1 MLIVFLL
8 IFRFFISSPF
18 LPFFPFIPPRASPL
32 FDQTINIAMMNPSN
46 LNNQAVADIGDDR
59 FDEAISSLTMALK
72 RIQLVMSGDIMITDT
87 ADTAAMATG
96 NDTDGE
102 RDSPRDF
109 CFEFLAC
116 GSCSFLTSVENGR
129 LSPRSMFRD
138 PIHLSSTVFD
148 CGTEE
153 YCEKLLCVIVYNLAL
168 AHHLRAME
176 EQNETSRQSLIRK
189 ALTLYEHARQF
200 LVGQDMDVSVLHSM
214 AIACNLGHIHHMTGN
229 DPASQMYFQHLLS
242 AILYVVD
249 CGEGEKVKS
258 LDGFLL
264 NVMPL
269 ISSVSSAPAA

>member
-1 MLIVFLL
+1 MLLVFLL

-18 LPFFPFIPPRASPL
+18 LPFFPFIPPRAPP
-32 FDQTINIAMMNPSN
+32 FDQTINITMNPSN

-72 RIQLVMSGDIMITDT
+72 RIHLVMSGDIIMVTDS
-87 ADTAAMATG
+87 AMATRKE
-96 NDTDGE
+96 TDGE
-102 RDSPRDF
+102 QDSPRDF
-109 CFEFLAC
+109 RFEFLAC
-116 GSCSFLTSVENGR
+116 GSCSFLTSGR
-129 LSPRSMFRD
+129 LSSRSMFRD

-148 CGTEE
+148 CESE
-153 YCEKLLCVIVYNLAL
+153 HCEKLACVIVYNLAL

-189 ALTLYEHARQF
+189 ALALYEHARQF

-258 LDGFLL
+258 LHGFLL

-269 ISSVSSAPAA
+269 ISSVSTAPAA

>member
-1 MLIVFLL
+1 M
-8 IFRFFISSPF
+8 
-18 LPFFPFIPPRASPL
+18 
-32 FDQTINIAMMNPSN
+32 TMNPSK

-72 RIQLVMSGDIMITDT
+72 RIQLVISGNIMIPDT
-87 ADTAAMATG
+87 ADTAMDTRQGTG
-96 NDTDGE
+96 GE
-102 RDSPRDF
+102 QDAPREF

-116 GSCSFLTSVENGR
+116 GSCSFLTSVESGK

-138 PIHLSSTVFD
+138 PIQLSSTVFD
-148 CGTEE
+148 CEIE
-153 YCEKLLCVIVYNLAL
+153 HCEKLSCVILYNLAL

-176 EQNETSRQSLIRK
+176 EHNETLKQSRLRK
-189 ALTLYEHARQF
+189 ALTLYEHAHQM
-200 LVGQDMDVSVLHSM
+200 LVNQDMNVSVLHSM

-249 CGEGEKVKS
+249 CGEGGKVKS
-258 LDGFLL
+258 LDGFFL